1 MEYIEEDVTGL
12 TSLPTIGSAKRK
24 FAALP
29 VSDSTGAALAF
40 GGSETLGVSDQLV
53 VDTGANIS
61 VVMNSLKSCNSVT
74 FDGLHGNLKINTTGS
89 LLGIC
94 KAYIAVADILS
105 FSQLKDL
112 SHDIIYNQQDDE
124 FI

>member
-89 LLGIC
+89 LLGMC
-94 KAYIAVADILS
+94 KAYHHPEAVANI
-105 FSQLKDL
+105 LKDL